1 MDVRPLQEVVAYG
14 YQRFV
19 VSRLRHRD
27 MKIPVDVKKELDVM
41 LLQGDT
47 GGLQQRLHS
56 LDLFRLGSAGR
67 HGGNGGL
74 DRHSCLKGF
83 K

>member
-1 MDVRPLQEVVAYG
+1 MSLHRLLKKPEVLLIAPPHMDVRPLQEVVAYG

-47 GGLQQRLHS
+47 GGLQPPWR
-56 LDLFRLGSAGR
+56 
-67 HGGNGGL
+67 
-74 DRHSCLKGF
+74 
-83 K
+83 